1 MCGRRIDYNII
12 SMEYLKS
19 WFRGFEQGIADLQP
33 QQREVLFRACA
44 VNCVH
49 GGPFGL
55 YRSLFEA
62 AEGDLDRFFVK
73 NRRTGRR
80 SRRNRVC
87 GTGVQPLFRGLFLCP
102 APCGVREYADVVR
115 MFAAKRALRDVRTL
129 AGSEIRG
136 GSPCVDPSGRGRVRA
151 EYHGRITDWCAV
163 PGGCR
168 ETVMPDDALADAAL
182 DAES

>member
-1 MCGRRIDYNII
+1 
-12 SMEYLKS
+12 MEYLKS

-62 AEGDLDRFFVK
+62 AEGDLDRFFCE

-115 MFAAKRALRDVRTL
+115 MFAAKLLYVM
-129 AGSEIRG
+129 SELWPDRKFG
-136 GSPCVDPSGRGRVRA
+136 VEVRA
-151 EYHGRITDWCAV
+151 SILRGADECVLNITV
-163 PGGCR
+163 G
-168 ETVMPDDALADAAL
+168 
-182 DAES
+182 

>member
-1 MCGRRIDYNII
+1 
-12 SMEYLKS
+12 MEYLKS

-62 AEGDLDRFFVK
+62 AEGDLDRFFCE

-115 MFAAKRALRDVRTL
+115 MFAAKLLYVM
-129 AGSEIRG
+129 SELWPDRKFG
-136 GSPCVDPSGRGRVRA
+136 VEVRA
-151 EYHGRITDWCAV
+151 SILRGAYECVLNVRV
-163 PGGCR
+163 
-168 ETVMPDDALADAAL
+168 E
-182 DAES
+182 

>member
-1 MCGRRIDYNII
+1 M
-12 SMEYLKS
+12 
-19 WFRGFEQGIADLQP
+19 QP

-73 NRRTGRR
+73 IDELDGVRGEI
-80 SRRNRVC
+80 VC
-87 GTGVQPLFRGLFLCP
+87 AGLQPLFRGLFLCP

-115 MFAAKRALRDVRTL
+115 MFAAKLLYVM
-129 AGSEIRG
+129 SELWPDRKFG
-136 GSPCVDPSGRGRVRA
+136 MEVRA
-151 EYHGRITDWCAV
+151 SILRGADECVLNITV
-163 PGGCR
+163 G
-168 ETVMPDDALADAAL
+168 
-182 DAES
+182 

>member
-1 MCGRRIDYNII
+1 
-12 SMEYLKS
+12 MEYLKS

-73 NRRTGRR
+73 IDELDGVRGEIVCAGREY
-80 SRRNRVC
+80 NLC
-87 GTGVQPLFRGLFLCP
+87 LFLCP

-115 MFAAKRALRDVRTL
+115 MFAAKLLYVM
-129 AGSEIRG
+129 SELWPDRKFG
-136 GSPCVDPSGRGRVRA
+136 EEVRA
-151 EYHGRITDWCAV
+151 SILRGADECVLNITV
-163 PGGCR
+163 G
-168 ETVMPDDALADAAL
+168 
-182 DAES
+182 

>member
-1 MCGRRIDYNII
+1 
-12 SMEYLKS
+12 MEYLKS

-73 NRRTGRR
+73 IDE
-80 SRRNRVC
+80 
-87 GTGVQPLFRGLFLCP
+87 LD
-102 APCGVREYADVVR
+102 GVRGEIVCAGREYNLCFEACSCALHRAGKPYFVYK
-115 MFAAKRALRDVRTL
+115 KRVALYSRKRQPKFSKIKRCKLRLYVIINFL
-129 AGSEIRG
+129 PEIFDSFSTG
-136 GSPCVDPSGRGRVRA
+136 LSCKLLHFGIL
-151 EYHGRITDWCAV
+151 E
-163 PGGCR
+163 
-168 ETVMPDDALADAAL
+168 
-182 DAES
+182 

>member
-1 MCGRRIDYNII
+1 
-12 SMEYLKS
+12 MEYLKS

-73 NRRTGRR
+73 IDE
-80 SRRNRVC
+80 
-87 GTGVQPLFRGLFLCP
+87 LE
-102 APCGVREYADVVR
+102 GVRGESVCAGREYNLCFEACSC
-115 MFAAKRALRDVRTL
+115 ALHRAGCVNTPMLCECSRQSVL
-129 AGSEIRG
+129 YVMSEFWPDRKFG
-136 GSPCVDPSGRGRVRA
+136 VEVRA
-151 EYHGRITDWCAV
+151 SILRGADECVLNITV
-163 PGGCR
+163 G
-168 ETVMPDDALADAAL
+168 
-182 DAES
+182 

>member
-1 MCGRRIDYNII
+1 
-12 SMEYLKS
+12 MEYLKS

-73 NRRTGRR
+73 IDELDGVRGEIVCAGREY
-80 SRRNRVC
+80 N
-87 GTGVQPLFRGLFLCP
+87 LCFE
-102 APCGVREYADVVR
+102 ACSCALHRAGVREYADVVR
-115 MFAAKRALRDVRTL
+115 MFAAKLLYVM
-129 AGSEIRG
+129 SELWPDRKFG
-136 GSPCVDPSGRGRVRA
+136 VEVRA
-151 EYHGRITDWCAV
+151 SILRGADECVLNITV
-163 PGGCR
+163 G
-168 ETVMPDDALADAAL
+168 
-182 DAES
+182 

>member
-1 MCGRRIDYNII
+1 
-12 SMEYLKS
+12 MEYLKS

-73 NRRTGRR
+73 IDE
-80 SRRNRVC
+80 
-87 GTGVQPLFRGLFLCP
+87 LE
-102 APCGVREYADVVR
+102 GVRGEIVCAGREYNLCFEACSCALHR
-115 MFAAKRALRDVRTL
+115 AGGRLRGIFSSLGKRIPPFDPQEKGIRL
-129 AGSEIRG
+129 A
-136 GSPCVDPSGRGRVRA
+136 V
-151 EYHGRITDWCAV
+151 
-163 PGGCR
+163 
-168 ETVMPDDALADAAL
+168 
-182 DAES
+182 

>member
-1 MCGRRIDYNII
+1 
-12 SMEYLKS
+12 MEYLKS

-62 AEGDLDRFFVK
+62 AEGDLDR
-73 NRRTGRR
+73 

-115 MFAAKRALRDVRTL
+115 MFAAKLLYVM
-129 AGSEIRG
+129 SELWPDRKFG
-136 GSPCVDPSGRGRVRA
+136 VEVRA
-151 EYHGRITDWCAV
+151 SILRGADECVLNITV
-163 PGGCR
+163 G
-168 ETVMPDDALADAAL
+168 
-182 DAES
+182 